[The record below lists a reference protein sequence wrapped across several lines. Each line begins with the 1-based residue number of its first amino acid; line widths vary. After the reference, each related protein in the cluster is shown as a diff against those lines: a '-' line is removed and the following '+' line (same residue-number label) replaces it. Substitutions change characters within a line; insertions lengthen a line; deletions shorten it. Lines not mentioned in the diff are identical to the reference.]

1 MPRRIPEQDGTPAE
15 KIPLA
20 ELEAMLLDP
29 DVPDSDIRPYLMLDD
44 SGTRSY
50 RPEIRVNPSKIEEAG
65 PADGAVPESAMF
77 LSSLN
82 GVARWRRQQRY
93 REKVE
98 NWNGLRIVSEGD
110 SWFQFPFLLDDVID
124 QLFGDYA
131 IFSLDAAGDLL
142 SDMISQNEL
151 IGAVAAEK
159 PDFVFLSGGGND
171 LLGSGR
177 LTRHIEPFRPGRP
190 AADYLGAPFE
200 RFLAS
205 VMADYRRIVSQLR
218 RAAPNVQVLVHSYAR
233 AIPNGGRWLGQP
245 MTQAGIRDPGLQ
257 REIVSAILERFHA
270 ALLGLAQE
278 PGSLGHVH
286 VVDCRDHVGDHRWW
300 DELHPTSEGFASVAA
315 RFRAAVKER
324 TASPVEGAATESIAV
339 MAEAPSAD
347 AEAVLQLASLHDDA
361 VLYREIGR
369 RMTLASLAGPG
380 IEQSA
385 TAVPASSLEGALD
398 DFFLLGR
405 RIVARLHRE
414 LFGLLC
420 GASEADK
427 ADRTALREAIGV
439 GEAAL
444 AAYLVGLLTG
454 GAFALPAVVAAPVAA
469 LLMRRFF
476 AATWEETCTLCGE
489 KIGAAGGAPEAAF
502 DLSPH
507 MPAMRTPAARK
518 EAGARPETKPRPPSK
533 PDRQR

>member
-1 MPRRIPEQDGTPAE
+1 MPRRIPEQDGSPAE

-50 RPEIRVNPSKIEEAG
+50 QPEIRVNPSKIEDAG

-82 GVARWRRQQRY
+82 GIARWRRQQRY
-93 REKVE
+93 RDKVQ

-124 QLFGDYA
+124 QLFSEYA

-151 IGAVAAEK
+151 VGAVAAEK

-190 AADYLGAPFE
+190 AAEYLGAPFE
-200 RFLAS
+200 RFLRS
-205 VMADYRRIVSQLR
+205 VMDDYRRIVSQLR
-218 RAAPNVQVLVHSYAR
+218 QAAPNVRVLVHSYDR

-257 REIVSAILERFHA
+257 RAIVSAILERFHA
-270 ALLGLAQE
+270 ALLGLAEE
-278 PGSLGHVH
+278 PGALGNVH
-286 VVDCRDHVGDHRWW
+286 IVDCRDQVGDGRWW

-315 RFRAAVKER
+315 RFRAAVREQ
-324 TASPVEGAATESIAV
+324 TPSPVEGAAVESIVVA
-339 MAEAPSAD
+339 AETPSAD
-347 AEAVLQLASLHDDA
+347 AEAVLQLASLHGDA

-369 RMTLASLAGPG
+369 RMTLASLAAPG

-385 TAVPASSLEGALD
+385 TAVPASSLEGAVD

-420 GASEADK
+420 GTSEADK
-427 ADRTALREAIGV
+427 TDRTALREAIGV
-439 GEAAL
+439 GETAL

-454 GAFALPAVVAAPVAA
+454 GAFALPAAVAAPVAA

-476 AATWEETCTLCGE
+476 AATWEETCTVWGE
-489 KIGAAGGAPEAAF
+489 KIGAAGAAPEAAF
-502 DLSPH
+502 DLSPD
-507 MPAMRTPAARK
+507 MQAIGASAVRREAAAGPARA
-518 EAGARPETKPRPPSK
+518 PRSPSR